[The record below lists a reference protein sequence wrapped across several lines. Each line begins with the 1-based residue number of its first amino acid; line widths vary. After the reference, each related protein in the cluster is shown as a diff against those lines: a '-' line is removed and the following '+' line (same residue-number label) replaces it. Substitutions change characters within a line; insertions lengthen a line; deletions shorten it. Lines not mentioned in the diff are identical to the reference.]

1 MFTGIIEEV
10 GRIAKIEKSGHT
22 WTFSINAPKICK
34 DSKEG
39 DSISVDGVCLSVTE
53 IGKEHFKVQA
63 VRETFER
70 TTLLSFNENQRVN
83 LERAVKP
90 TDRLGGHILTGHIDG
105 VGRILEKSGQESFTP
120 LEVRTKGAAVASGN
134 LLLTGFTLKIE
145 SPLPLMKYIV
155 TNGSI
160 AIDGISLTVKEV
172 EKSSFKVT
180 IIPYTTSFTTIGM
193 KKVNDKVNLETDI
206 LAKYVRKA
214 ISGNEESITP
224 EFLKEKGFL

>member
-10 GRIAKIEKSGHT
+10 GRISKIKKSGDI
-22 WTFSINAPKICK
+22 WTFTVNAPKICK

-39 DSISVDGVCLSVTE
+39 DSISVDGVCLSITE
-53 IGKEHFKVQA
+53 IKKEYFKVQA
-63 VRETFER
+63 VRETLGR

-83 LERAVKP
+83 LERALKP

-105 VGRILEKSGQESFTP
+105 VGKILKKIGTETFTP
-120 LEVRTKGAAVASGN
+120 LEVRTKGSAVASGD
-134 LLLTGFTLKIE
+134 LLLTGFTLKTD
-145 SPLPLMKYIV
+145 SPLPLMKYLV
-155 TNGSI
+155 PNGSI
-160 AIDGISLTVKEV
+160 GIDGISLTVKEV

-193 KKVNDKVNLETDI
+193 KKVNDKVNLEVDI
-206 LAKYVRKA
+206 LAKYVQKA

-224 EFLKEKGFL
+224 EFLKDKGFL

>member
-10 GRIAKIEKSGHT
+10 GKISKIEKSGRT
-22 WTFSINAPKICK
+22 WTFSVNAPKICK

-39 DSISVDGVCLSVTE
+39 DSISVDGVCLSVTD
-53 IGKEHFKVQA
+53 IKKESFKVQA
-63 VRETFER
+63 VSETLER

-105 VGRILEKSGQESFTP
+105 VGKILEKIGQES
-120 LEVRTKGAAVASGN
+120 
-134 LLLTGFTLKIE
+134 FTLKIE
-145 SPLPLMKYIV
+145 SPLPLMEYIV